1 MLKKASSDRVLKAI
15 SGAIDNVNQLL
26 DKEEKIEK
34 APDTALF
41 GPSGV
46 LDSLGFVNLIVAVE
60 QKIEEEFGV
69 AITLADERA
78 MSRRNNPFQTI
89 RTLSD
94 YITSLLEEKTQ
105 KP

>member
-1 MLKKASSDRVLKAI
+1 MHEKVSGERVLKAI
-15 SGAIDNVNQLL
+15 SNAIDNMNQLL
-26 DKEEKIEK
+26 DKGEKIK
-34 APDTALF
+34 KSPQTALF

-89 RTLSD
+89 GTLSD
-94 YITSLLEEKTQ
+94 YITSLLEEKI
-105 KP
+105 